1 MDVLEPTPA
10 RNVSLAIRP
19 LEPRDGAAIWALAR
33 ESETLDLNSP
43 YAYLMWAREYGES
56 SCLAETDGQPA
67 GFVMGLRPPQR
78 PDTLFVWQVAVAHDR
93 RGKGLAR
100 RMVTELARSM
110 GARYVEATVTPSNH
124 ASAALFRGLAQRL
137 GSPCTE
143 QTYLPADAF
152 PVTDHEEEVL
162 FRIGPL
168 NTSLN
173 P

>member
-1 MDVLEPTPA
+1 MDVLEPTTPRKA
-10 RNVSLAIRP
+10 TLAIRP
-19 LEPRDGAAIWALAR
+19 LEPRDGAALWVLAR
-33 ESETLDLNSP
+33 DSKTLDLNSP

-56 SCLAETDGQPA
+56 SCLAEADGQPA

-78 PDTLFVWQVAVAHDR
+78 PDTLFVWQVAVAHDQ

-100 RMVTELARSM
+100 RMVTELARAM
-110 GARYVEATVTPSNH
+110 GAKHIEATVTPSNL

-143 QTYLPADAF
+143 QTYLSANAF
-152 PVTDHEEEVL
+152 PTPDHEEEVL

-168 NTSLN
+168 NTSLT